1 MIGTASVYQAT
12 SLETLAE
19 FTAAELRQAP
29 RRIALWRLARLDEL
43 LREIEELR
51 VSGEHAIPDDLRRRI
66 AVFAGWQ
73 DAQLAEEMRD
83 TGTADL
89 NRVHDAL
96 FDAQERVMSNLAELG
111 RKRKRQDIERLF
123 TSAA

>member
-1 MIGTASVYQAT
+1 MIGTATVYEAT

-29 RRIALWRLARLDEL
+29 RRIALWRLARLDGL

-51 VSGEHAIPDDLRRRI
+51 VSGEHTIPDDLRRRI
-66 AVFAGWQ
+66 AVFAGWL
-73 DAQLAEEMRD
+73 DPQLAEEMRD

-96 FDAQERVMSNLAELG
+96 FDAQERVMSKLSELR
-111 RKRKRQDIERLF
+111 RKPKWRDVERLF
-123 TSAA
+123 TEAA

>member
-1 MIGTASVYQAT
+1 MIETASVYQAT
-12 SLETLAE
+12 SLETAAE
-19 FTAAELRQAP
+19 FTATELRQAP
-29 RRIALWRLARLDEL
+29 RRIALWRLGRLDGL

-51 VSGEHAIPDDLRRRI
+51 VSGEHTIPDDLRWRI

-73 DAQLAEEMRD
+73 DPQLAEEMRD

-96 FDAQERVMSNLAELG
+96 FDAQERVMSNLSELRRKPKWQDLQRLIAE
-111 RKRKRQDIERLF
+111 
-123 TSAA
+123 AA